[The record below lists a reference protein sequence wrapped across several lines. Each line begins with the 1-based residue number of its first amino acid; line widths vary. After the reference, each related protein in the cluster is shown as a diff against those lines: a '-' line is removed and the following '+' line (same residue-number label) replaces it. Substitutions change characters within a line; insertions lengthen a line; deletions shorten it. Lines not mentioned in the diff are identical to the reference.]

1 MSDVH
6 VHLRNNIFWLLLDR
20 PPLNPLTT
28 KMLEKLTLSIHQAI
42 KLAPHLIVVTGMGE
56 QAFCAGVDLPDD
68 SEARRAELLHTA
80 RNAEIAFDELHL
92 HRIPTAAL
100 LKGSVFGPGCE
111 LAALCD
117 TVIARDDAVFRLP
130 AVNAKIFPNVVSMRL
145 PAMIGRETTNRLVQN
160 GETLN
165 AHEALRLGLVQQ
177 VVPRRRFL
185 PDTEELLVMLATVGK
200 SA

>member
-6 VHLRNNIFWLLLDR
+6 VHLRNNIFWLLLDH
-20 PPLNPLTT
+20 PPLNALTVA
-28 KMLEKLTLSIHQAI
+28 MLEKLTLSIHQAI
-42 KLAPHLIVVTGMGE
+42 KLAPHLIVITGMGE

-68 SEARRAELLHTA
+68 SEERRTELLHAA
-80 RNAEIAFDELHL
+80 RNTEIAFDELHL
-92 HRIPTAAL
+92 HRIPTTAL

-111 LAALCD
+111 LAAFCD
-117 TVIARDDAVFRLP
+117 TVIARDDATFRLP
-130 AVNAKIFPNVVSMRL
+130 AVNAKIFPNAVSMRL

-165 AHEALRLGLVQQ
+165 AHEALRLGLVHQI
-177 VVPRRRFL
+177 VPRRRFL
-185 PDTEELLVMLATVGK
+185 LDTEELLVMLATVGK

>member
-6 VHLRNNIFWLLLDR
+6 VHLRNNIFWLLLDH
-20 PPLNPLTT
+20 PPLNALTVA
-28 KMLEKLTLSIHQAI
+28 MLEKLTLSIHQAI
-42 KLAPHLIVVTGMGE
+42 KLAPHLIVITGMGE

-68 SEARRAELLHTA
+68 SEERRAELLHAA
-80 RNAEIAFDELHL
+80 RNTEIAFDELHL
-92 HRIPTAAL
+92 HRIPTTAL

-111 LAALCD
+111 LAAFCD
-117 TVIARDDAVFRLP
+117 TVIARDDATFRLP
-130 AVNAKIFPNVVSMRL
+130 AVNAKIFPNAVSMRL

-165 AHEALRLGLVQQ
+165 AHEALRLGLVHQI
-177 VVPRRRFL
+177 VPRRRFL
-185 PDTEELLVMLATVGK
+185 LDTEELLVMLATVGE

>member
-28 KMLEKLTLSIHQAI
+28 EMLEKVTLSIHQAI
-42 KLAPHLIVVTGMGE
+42 KLSPHLIVVTGMGE

-68 SEARRAELLHTA
+68 SEARRAELLHMA

-117 TVIARDDAVFRLP
+117 TIIARDDAVFRLP
-130 AVNAKIFPNVVSMRL
+130 AVNAKIFPNAVSMRL

-165 AHEALRLGLVQQ
+165 AHEALRIGLVHQ

-185 PDTEELLVMLATVGK
+185 HDTEELLVMLATVGK